1 MCDET
6 GMPNPIFRIA
16 SSYTQPY
23 KTEPSEFYDIIKHV
37 FPFEKIEI
45 IHEDL
50 YNLKYSFNIVKNN
63 QTKRIDFTFKKN
75 VYEFIIEVYKYSK
88 NENDKKKK

>member
-6 GMPNPIFRIA
+6 GMTNPIFRIM
-16 SSYTQPY
+16 SSYTPPIV
-23 KTEPSEFYDIIKHV
+23 KPCEFYDLIKHV
-37 FPFEKIEI
+37 FPFEKIEL

-50 YNLKYSFNIVKNN
+50 YGLNYSFNIVKNN
-63 QTKRIDFTFKKN
+63 QIKRIDYTFKKN